1 MTGGSA
7 RGSPAS
13 PAQVGEPLPV
23 ALSDTFLEL
32 MGTTSIGVLR
42 RIWNDLPPTNR
53 AAELERRLLASVTEG
68 LMEAPT
74 AIDDLTS
81 LGIPAATS
89 ECRLDNL
96 FFRNVHARALA
107 ASIARAY
114 RKSEGEAAL
123 RDIDLGGLV
132 VPLYLSFMSAAS
144 ESVPVTLRALLT
156 ATASESVA
164 AGETTVDSRKAA
176 FGGVVQALEVA
187 LDRAW
192 EGGLRGG
199 LKALLDAIM
208 IVREAREEEAPLTVD
223 IRLPLNCSW
232 NLVYEAANTP
242 DGGVL
247 AKADLPHKQ
256 DLLKALSGHP
266 RQEIVRE
273 LEDLSRHLGRGVS
286 LSSLRE
292 QAPAPGSGKSLFQ
305 CQAVWPSHAGA
316 PLSQLYDLSW
326 EMPSELS
333 EPDVRLIMYAGSTI
347 LLAVQGDPF
356 LEYRHGCWRYVDLW
370 GKTRVI
376 SRVVEPSEDKAEVL
390 DPTLYRVGRLA
401 YQLAYHHHG
410 ATIDLN
416 LGKANTSSEKLDHL
430 RNRWDVEGLSN
441 DGLPLLRATREGGT
455 GETEPTHMG
464 RLAYALCIQ
473 DGMSVW
479 DMPSGPSELYV
490 REFGQIMTIQGDE
503 VRREWSQMASKDGFP
518 ETMLGGGRHHAAFQR
533 CLEPG
538 ARRVV
543 FCVSQDGQVDVFS
556 KKHWMPLR

>member
-1 MTGGSA
+1 MTAGSA
-7 RGSPAS
+7 PGSPTT
-13 PAQVGEPLPV
+13 PAQAGEPLPV

-42 RIWNDLPPTNR
+42 RIWDDLPPINR
-53 AAELERRLLASVTEG
+53 DVELERRLLASVTEG
-68 LMEAPT
+68 LLEAPT
-74 AIDDLTS
+74 AIDDLAS
-81 LGIPAATS
+81 LGIPAAAS

-114 RKSEGEAAL
+114 RKSGGGATR

-132 VPLYLSFMSAAS
+132 VPLYLSFMSAVS
-144 ESVPVTLRALLT
+144 ESVPSALRELLT
-156 ATASESVA
+156 ATGSESVA
-164 AGETTVDSRKAA
+164 GGDATADSRKKA
-176 FGGVVQALEVA
+176 FDGVVQALEAA

-192 EGGLRGG
+192 GGDLQGG

-208 IVREAREEEAPLTVD
+208 IVREAREEEAALTVD

-232 NLVYEAANTP
+232 DLVYEAANTP

-247 AKADLPHKQ
+247 TKSDLPHKQ
-256 DLLKALSGHP
+256 DLLKALSAYP
-266 RQEIVRE
+266 RQEIVHE

-292 QAPAPGSGKSLFQ
+292 RAPTPGSGKSLFQ
-305 CQAVWPSHAGA
+305 CQAIWPSHGGA

-326 EMPSELS
+326 EMPSELA

-370 GKTRVI
+370 GKTKVI
-376 SRVVEPSEDKAEVL
+376 SRVVEPNEDKAEVL

-416 LGKANTSSEKLDHL
+416 LGKASTSTEKLDQL
-430 RNRWDVEGLSN
+430 RNRWDVDGVST
-441 DGLPLLRATREGGT
+441 DGLPLLRATKEGGT

-464 RLAYALCIQ
+464 RFAYALCIQ

-479 DMPSGPSELYV
+479 DMPSGPAELYV
-490 REFGQIMTIQGDE
+490 REFGQIMTVQGDE
-503 VRREWSQMASKDGFP
+503 VRKEWRQMASRDGFP
-518 ETMLGGGRHHAAFQR
+518 ETRLGGGRHHAAFQR
-533 CLEPG
+533 CLEPNT
-538 ARRVV
+538 RRIV
-543 FCVSQDGQVDVFS
+543 FCVSQDGKVDVFS
-556 KKHWMPLR
+556 EKHWMPLR